1 VLGAYFVLY
10 PNSRVRTLVLWF
22 PIRIPAW
29 IFLGGWFLYQ
39 FFESNYALVHPSN
52 TGGRGV
58 AFFAHVGGF
67 LFGMGV
73 ARVLVGTG
81 RIAAQEV

>member
-1 VLGAYFVLY
+1 VLY
-10 PNSRVRTLVLWF
+10 PDSRILTFVGWF

-39 FFESNYALVHPSN
+39 FFEGNHALVHPDN
-52 TGGRGV
+52 TGGSGV

-67 LFGMGV
+67 VFGAVV
-73 ARVLVGTG
+73 ARVLVSIG
-81 RIAAQEV
+81 RIPVKEVRPDAT